1 MSTTPTTA
9 PSKLGGLI
17 LTWLLTRPKRNGEG
31 TRSELGGALKSVLA
45 PRWSDAEQTQVI
57 DDEIAALERARSIEL
72 PRKGRLKLTRRG
84 RSASLA
90 ALGMDA
96 LPDEFDWRAAKSR
109 YLYSRPLDLAPPPKK
124 GKKKGTA
131 DSEGLQAALLA
142 RQHGFELGEAPTMR
156 QVRDA
161 LAWREL
167 GIETSEP
174 ITLSAVLEVLLNR
187 VLGTK
192 KPLPVDEVLKQL
204 AARAAG
210 SRRVGAG
217 ELKNA
222 LLRRWISDAEEGVPG
237 ATPPE
242 EPGPGP
248 NGVAGRT
255 QNDGAASPPVMVPFP
270 PEDEKSEKR
279 FAERVLAAARAL
291 ETGRFGDNKV
301 FISHV
306 FQRLADEGAVAGD
319 TESFKARLVSA
330 HVNGLLSLSRADM
343 VEMMKP
349 EDVDAS
355 ATRYSGATFHFVRI

>member
-9 PSKLGGLI
+9 PSKIGGLI
-17 LTWLLTRPKRNGEG
+17 LVWLLTRPKRNGEG
-31 TRSELGGALKSVLA
+31 TRSELGAALKSVLGH
-45 PRWSDAEQTQVI
+45 RWNTAEQIQVI
-57 DDEIAALERARSIEL
+57 DDEIVALERARSIEF

-90 ALGMDA
+90 ALGMEA
-96 LPDEFDWRAAKSR
+96 LPDEFDWRVAKSR
-109 YLYSRPLDLAPPPKK
+109 YLYKRPLDLAPPPKK
-124 GKKKGTA
+124 DKKKGA
-131 DSEGLQAALLA
+131 GDSAQLRAAVLA
-142 RQHGFELGEAPTMR
+142 QHYQLDVGKAPTML

-161 LAWREL
+161 LAWRQL
-167 GIETSEP
+167 GIETSKP
-174 ITLSAVLEVLLNR
+174 ISLGAVLELLLNR
-187 VLGTK
+187 MLGTK
-192 KPLPVDEVLKQL
+192 KPLPVDEVLEQL

-210 SRRVGAG
+210 ARRVEAG
-217 ELKNA
+217 ELKDA
-222 LLRRWISDAEEGVPG
+222 LLRRWLSDAEAVPG
-237 ATPPE
+237 ATQPE
-242 EPGPGP
+242 EPRPRQ
-248 NGVAGRT
+248 NGDAALT
-255 QNDGAASPPVMVPFP
+255 KSDGATNSVITDPAP
-270 PEDEKSEKR
+270 PEDEKR
-279 FAERVLAAARAL
+279 FAERVLAAAQAL